1 MPLIKR
7 KARVTAAPGVAPA
20 TPVDLY
26 AEVQAVQTAAPVLA
40 AAYPVPMHRVTE
52 QDQTRIRIRLMD
64 WVRWQ
69 FGGGVSSSAGMLGR
83 VVSDTSGYRT
93 ATIPVNLNG
102 DAERVNVVM
111 LDMGQRTPQQRTIL
125 VWHYTGLLVVS
136 EYVAKR
142 IDMSQARFAQQH
154 LQLNRRRS
162 YHELLN
168 KSERCFLDMLA
179 GRYVITGKPLCHNDS
194 LKMSN
199 KRGAQSA

>member
-7 KARVTAAPGVAPA
+7 KVRVPAAPGVAPA
-20 TPVDLY
+20 QPVDLY
-26 AEVQAVQTAAPVLA
+26 AEEEVQQSAPATASA
-40 AAYPVPMHRVTE
+40 AAVPMHRVTE

-93 ATIPVNLNG
+93 ASIPVNLDG

-111 LDMGQRTPQQRTIL
+111 LDMSQRIPQQRTIL

-142 IDMSQARFAQQH
+142 VDMSQARFAQQH
-154 LQLNRRRS
+154 LHLNRRQG

-179 GRYVITGKPLCHNDS
+179 GRYVINGKPLRRNDS

-199 KRGAQSA
+199 KGGGQSA